1 MTNPTTQLPIFVYGT
16 LRTGQG
22 NWARLLRGITVSET
36 PAVALDHALYANGIA
51 FAHQRAGAQVQGD
64 LMVLPEDR
72 YEQVLANLDDLEGY
86 DAASDSGHYLRRTCT
101 VRLPDGDEVEAY
113 IYLGGPRALRRFTDD
128 DLVPDGDWVAQ
139 QRGWR

>member
-1 MTNPTTQLPIFVYGT
+1 
-16 LRTGQG
+16 
-22 NWARLLRGITVSET
+22 
-36 PAVALDHALYANGIA
+36 
-51 FAHQRAGAQVQGD
+51 
-64 LMVLPEDR
+64 MVLPEDR
-72 YEQVLANLDDLEGY
+72 YEQVLANLDALEGY
-86 DAASDSGHYLRRTCT
+86 DVASDTGLYLRRTCT